1 METLMPAWI
10 GFGSNI
16 GRGREQLSAAWRCL
30 GEFPGIRTVNISH
43 PWKSSPVDM
52 VSDRWFTNAAGSLEV
67 CLSPEELLDA
77 LKVVEADFGRLRAEE
92 GVGYQDRP
100 LDLDLLYYGVGGGHI
115 VDSCDL
121 VVPHPLIS
129 RRLFVLL
136 PLTEIEPLLV
146 DPKTRRTVSEMGKDL
161 LNRETGQQ
169 LEVCDWKE

>member
-10 GFGSNI
+10 GLGSNI
-16 GRGREQLSAAWRCL
+16 GRGREQLGAAWLRL
-30 GEFPGIRTVNISH
+30 GELPGIRTVRISR
-43 PWKSSPVDM
+43 PWHSSPVEM
-52 VSDRWFTNAAGSLEV
+52 VSDNWFTNAVGCLEV

-77 LKVVEADFGRLRAEE
+77 LKAMETDFGRIRAGK
-92 GVGYQDRP
+92 GVGCQDRP
-100 LDLDLLYYGVGGGHI
+100 LDLDLLYYGVEGAHI

-146 DPKTRRTVSEMGKDL
+146 DPKTRRTVTEMGEEL
-161 LNRETGQQ
+161 LKRETGQR